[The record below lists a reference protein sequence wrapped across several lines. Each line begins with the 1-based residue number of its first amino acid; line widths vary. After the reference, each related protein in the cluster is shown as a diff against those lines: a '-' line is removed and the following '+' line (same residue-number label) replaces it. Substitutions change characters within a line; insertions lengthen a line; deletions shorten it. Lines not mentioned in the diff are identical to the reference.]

1 MPQYCVHGLLL
12 NSGFDIP
19 ELPLL
24 RKHQVLDDIPVELV
38 MTSLPATIKHHS
50 VSSDGY
56 LLGDNEILISQEN
69 DIRCHI
75 AAGNRISID
84 PGSSQNEPAARLFA
98 LSAGLGCLLHQ
109 RNYIPLHCAA
119 IDTPE
124 GCIAF
129 CGNAGDGKSTLAA
142 SFAKSGFKLFTD
154 DRLTIHA
161 TSDDPYLAVPSLP
174 TLHLFEDSG
183 DLAGLGQDHLAV
195 DSYRFGKHIHLV
207 DEAYSQHPS
216 PMAGLYF
223 TDWHDDP
230 DAEPTITKMNQIAAM
245 MRLRRDVSLTHLI
258 EPLGQEQRFMTWA
271 AGLCAR
277 APSFHLVRPRNK
289 QHHARCM
296 ALINSH
302 VRDTFGT

>member
-12 NSGFDIP
+12 NSDFDIP
-19 ELPLL
+19 ELPRLQ
-24 RKHQVLDDIPVELV
+24 KQQVLDDIPVKLS
-38 MTSLPATIKHHS
+38 MTTLPASIKHHS
-50 VSSDGY
+50 VSNDGY

-75 AAGNRISID
+75 AAGNRITID
-84 PGSSQNEPAARLFA
+84 PGNKQNEPAARLFA
-98 LSAGLGCLLHQ
+98 LSAGMGCLLHQ

-119 IDTPE
+119 IDTPA

-129 CGNAGDGKSTLAA
+129 CGNAGDGKSTIAA
-142 SFAKSGFKLFTD
+142 SFRKSGFSLFTD
-154 DRLTIHA
+154 DRLTIHT
-161 TSDDPYLAVPSLP
+161 TSRHPYLAAPSTP

-183 DLAGLGQDHLAV
+183 ELAGLGEDHLAV

-207 DEAYSQHPS
+207 HDAYSQHPS

-230 DAEPTITKMNQIAAM
+230 KAEPAITRMNQIAAM

-258 EPLGQEQRFMTWA
+258 EPMGQEQHFMTWA

-277 APSFHLVRPRNK
+277 VPSFHLLRPRNR
-289 QHHARCM
+289 QRHVHCM
-296 ALINSH
+296 TLINSH